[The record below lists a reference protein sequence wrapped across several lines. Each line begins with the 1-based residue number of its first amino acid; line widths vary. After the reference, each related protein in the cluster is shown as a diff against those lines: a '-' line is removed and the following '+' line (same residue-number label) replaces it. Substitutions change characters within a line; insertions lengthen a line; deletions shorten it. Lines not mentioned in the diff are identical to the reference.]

1 MRTGPRKREAMAYFT
16 VVIEGTGET
25 YRSPEQRTVL
35 EGMAALGRKEI
46 PVGCRGG
53 GCGVC
58 KIEVLAGSYRKR
70 VMSRA
75 HVSEDDEAA
84 HRVLACRVWPTSD
97 LRLKVLGKMGKKVGA
112 GDTAPASDGC

>member
-1 MRTGPRKREAMAYFT
+1 MAYFT